1 MGCKKQGRSVG
12 LTVRKHLRRGDGR
25 PHGGPAICLLATAV
39 LREKVVLQAAALADC
54 AIYKAV
60 QQIHDFLF

>member
-1 MGCKKQGRSVG
+1 M
-12 LTVRKHLRRGDGR
+12 TVRKHLRRGDGR